1 MIRLLTRLPWSRN
14 RSPTPLPGAEQ
25 FTRAHANGYKAL
37 PMRHRVSHL
46 SQAWP
51 DAVPAHSSPIHFN
64 RRDRPSKMH
73 CLLRKR
79 EGQ

>member
-1 MIRLLTRLPWSRN
+1 MIRLLTRLPWSR
-14 RSPTPLPGAEQ
+14 RRRLAPLPGAEQ
-25 FTRAHANGYKAL
+25 FTRAHVNDYKAL

-51 DAVPAHSSPIHFN
+51 DAVPAHSSTIHLN
-64 RRDRPSKMH
+64 QRDRPSKMH

-79 EGQ
+79 ESQ